1 MLDLRH
7 LTRLTALAVATGLL
21 VAACGGGTAS
31 SSPAASSEA
40 SAAPSVEAPSAE
52 PSEAPASE
60 APAESAEASVGAL
73 PTFDLEALTGA
84 IPGVDSYRTSTSVG
98 GVKQYESV
106 VVTKPELSKAITVYD
121 DQGKVSN
128 RYVIIGKDAWQ
139 ADGADGA
146 FNSVPSELAQSF
158 LVAFDPALMLG
169 AYAKLDWANIATN
182 QGMEDKNG
190 VQAHHVRID
199 STSFLGAAGAMP
211 AGAAID
217 VWVADAG
224 YLIAWEMTG
233 FPNDANFA
241 IEVTNVND
249 PSNKVEKPS

>member
-7 LTRLTALAVATGLL
+7 LTRLITLAAVSGLI
-21 VAACGGGTAS
+21 VAACGS
-31 SSPAASSEA
+31 SAASP
-40 SAAPSVEAPSAE
+40 SAAPSSEVSAAPSIEAPSEA

-60 APAESAEASVGAL
+60 APAESAEPSVGAL

-84 IPGVDSYRTSTSVG
+84 IPGVDSYRTSTSIG

-106 VVTKPELSKAITVYD
+106 VVTQPVLSKAITVYD
-121 DQGKVSN
+121 SDGNVSN
-128 RYVIIGKDAWQ
+128 RYVIVGKDAWQ

-146 FNSVPSELAQSF
+146 FQSVPAELATTM
-158 LVAFDPALMLG
+158 LMAFDPALMLG
-169 AYAKLDWANIATN
+169 AYASVDWGSVATN
-182 QGMEDKNG
+182 QGMQDKNG

-199 STSFLGAAGAMP
+199 STSLLGAAGAMP

-217 VWVADAG
+217 IWVADAG
-224 YLIAWEMTG
+224 YLVGWEMTG

-249 PSNKVEKPS
+249 PANKVEQPS

>member
-1 MLDLRH
+1 MLDFRH
-7 LTRLTALAVATGLL
+7 LTRLTALAVAAGLIA
-21 VAACGGGTAS
+21 AACSSSAT

-40 SAAPSVEAPSAE
+40 SAAPTVEAPAPSEAT
-52 PSEAPASE
+52 SEAPAPSV
-60 APAESAEASVGAL
+60 EASVGAL
-73 PTFDLEALTGA
+73 PTFNLEALTGA
-84 IPGVDSYRTSTSVG
+84 IPGIDSYRTSTTVG

-121 DQGKVSN
+121 DTGKISN

-139 ADGADGA
+139 ADGADGK
-146 FNSVPSELAQSF
+146 FESVPGELATTM
-158 LVAFDPALMLG
+158 LMAFDPALMLG
-169 AYAKLDWANIATN
+169 AYAQVDWGSVATN
-182 QGMEDKNG
+182 QGMESKNG
-190 VQAHHVRID
+190 VEAHHVRID
-199 STSFLGAAGAMP
+199 STSSLGLAGAMP

-249 PSNKVEKPS
+249 SSNTVDKPS

>member
-7 LTRLTALAVATGLL
+7 LTRLTTLVVVAGLI
-21 VAACGGGTAS
+21 VGACSSGSAT
-31 SSPAASSEA
+31 SSPASSSEA

-52 PSEAPASE
+52 ASE
-60 APAESAEASVGAL
+60 APSVEAPSAEASLAAL
-73 PTFDLEALTGA
+73 PSFDLEALTGA
-84 IPGVDSYRTSTSVG
+84 LPGVDSYRTSTSVG

-106 VVTKPELSKAITVYD
+106 VVTKPVLSKAITVYD
-121 DQGKVSN
+121 DSGTVTN

-146 FNSVPSELAQSF
+146 FQSVPSELASSM
-158 LVAFDPALMLG
+158 LMAFDPALMLG
-169 AYAKLDWANIATN
+169 AYAQLDWAQVATN

-224 YLIAWEMTG
+224 YLVGWEMTG

-249 PSNKVEKPS
+249 PSNKVETPS